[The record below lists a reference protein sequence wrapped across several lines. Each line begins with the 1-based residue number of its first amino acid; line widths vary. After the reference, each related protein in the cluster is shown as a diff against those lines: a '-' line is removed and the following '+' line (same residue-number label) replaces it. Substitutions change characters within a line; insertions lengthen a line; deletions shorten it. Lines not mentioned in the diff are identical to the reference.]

1 MDLADTVYG
10 RLYVIDLDRQ
20 NSATGKS
27 YWRCECAC
35 GAEKIVRADAL
46 RSGATQSCGCWS
58 SECTTI
64 RATKHGLGV
73 TKEGAV
79 WQAAKQRCYNPK
91 NRGFKNYGGRG
102 IGMSA
107 EWYWSFEQFYKDMG
121 PCPAGLSLERMDNDG
136 DYCKDN
142 CKWATRTEQ
151 NRNMRM
157 PSTNTSG
164 YKGVSYSQL
173 HAKWV
178 AQIRLEGTNRHLGLY
193 STPQEAAAIYE
204 RACRELR

>member
-1 MDLADTVYG
+1 VDLADTVYG
-10 RLYVIDLDRQ
+10 RLYVIGLDRQ
-20 NSATGKS
+20 DPATGKS

-35 GAEKIVRADAL
+35 GVEKIVRADAL

-58 SECTTI
+58 SECTII

-79 WQAAKQRCYNPK
+79 WQAAKQRCYNP
-91 NRGFKNYGGRG
+91 NHRGFKNYGGRG

-121 PCPAGLSLERMDNDG
+121 PCPSGLSLERMDNDG

-151 NRNMRM
+151 NRNTRT
-157 PSTNTSG
+157 PLTNTSG
-164 YKGVSYSQL
+164 YRGASWVPKLG
-173 HAKWV
+173 KWK
-178 AQIRLEGTNRHLGLY
+178 AQINLDGKHVHLGLFD
-193 STPQEAAAIYE
+193 TVEDAAMVYAI
-204 RACRELR
+204 ARESR